1 MHHDRLTFFYFF
13 IIVYEMCM
21 KCLNYNCHAHGYY
34 ASPLRQSLV
43 LLNMDVCIQIAVE
56 KDRPATTG
64 HVAHL
69 YSHLLAPT
77 TTTVYVISNSERT
90 TSD

>member
-1 MHHDRLTFFYFF
+1 
-13 IIVYEMCM
+13 M
-21 KCLNYNCHAHGYY
+21 KCLNYDCHAHGYY

-43 LLNMDVCIQIAVE
+43 LLNMGVCIQIAVE

-69 YSHLLAPT
+69 YSHLLASRIIHWKGPNH
-77 TTTVYVISNSERT
+77 YDCLRYK
-90 TSD
+90 